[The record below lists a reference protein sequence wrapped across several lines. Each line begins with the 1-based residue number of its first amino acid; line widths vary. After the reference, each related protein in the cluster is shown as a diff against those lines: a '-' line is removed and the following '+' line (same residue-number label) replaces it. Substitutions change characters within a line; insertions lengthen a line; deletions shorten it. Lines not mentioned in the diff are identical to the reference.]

1 MLKYRTQS
9 LYALVRLKEDSPLDP
24 PTSHLG
30 EGYVKHKE
38 FHLVESRAPSQ

>member
-9 LYALVRLKEDSPLDP
+9 LHALVRLEEDSPLDP

-30 EGYVKHKE
+30 EGYGQTQE
-38 FHLVESRAPSQ
+38 FHIVESRALSQ